1 MRLLHTLLWAV
12 VALACAAPTCD
23 KHDSAL
29 GSGSG
34 SSAWERMPSPSAAA
48 TTSPTSETDAGATQ
62 HQDVVHAMETVTGAP
77 LEHAASTTKST
88 KPAKKRPTDRGGGD
102 YESGGRSTSSASPA
116 PPPPP
121 KKPELPERGR
131 RLGEPCDSDYQCAS
145 DMCWFQQCK
154 QKSGT
159 KLPNG
164 EKCDSNTQC
173 ASNYCFGTCQ

>member
-1 MRLLHTLLWAV
+1 MRILRTLPWTF
-12 VALACAAPTCD
+12 VALACGAPTCD
-23 KHDSAL
+23 THDSAL

-48 TTSPTSETDAGATQ
+48 MASPASPTDAGSAAQ
-62 HQDVVHAMETVTGAP
+62 HQDVVHAMEAVTGTSLAP
-77 LEHAASTTKST
+77 TASKKPTKATSST
-88 KPAKKRPTDRGGGD
+88 SHGGGD
-102 YESGGRSTSSASPA
+102 YSGGGNYGRSSAPKPA
-116 PPPPP
+116 PPPE
-121 KKPELPERGR
+121 PELPERGR